1 MNNKYYRKPE
11 DIQKDIDKLKKELN
25 LSKQYYEYEFV
36 CDDEWTKDMIGFFN
50 MGNGRKILE
59 LLNMGE
65 QLQYRHNIYGVI
77 DVNMNP
83 QRNRI
88 LVSKNEYITEEN
100 ILTFVFR
107 ASGEWFLKK

>member
-1 MNNKYYRKPE
+1 MNNKDYRKPE

-59 LLNMGE
+59 LLNMGK
-65 QLQYRHNIYGVI
+65 QLQYRHKFYGVV